1 MYKFLRNYRATPHVT
16 TGRAPAELL
25 FGANIH
31 VRLPEIRVPTD
42 DDDLRIRD
50 RERQEKQKFY
60 ADRKNC
66 VHNSDQVKIGDKVL
80 MQQQQ
85 QQQQKKTSPTYH
97 TSHMEVTNVKGS
109 MITAQNHALGSKTR
123 NVSLSKKIANDTD
136 VMETD
141 KQLVDED
148 DNLSESFV
156 APRNEG
162 PKRSK
167 TQPKRFEDYVT

>member
-25 FGANIH
+25 FGSNIH
-31 VRLPEIRVPTD
+31 VRLPEIIVPTD
-42 DDDLRIRD
+42 DDDLRISD
-50 RERQEKQKFY
+50 HERKEKQKFY

-85 QQQQKKTSPTYH
+85 QNKTSPIYH
-97 TSHMEVTNVKGS
+97 TSPMEVTNVKGS

-123 NVSLSKKIANDTD
+123 NVSL
-136 VMETD
+136 
-141 KQLVDED
+141 
-148 DNLSESFV
+148 F
-156 APRNEG
+156 
-162 PKRSK
+162 
-167 TQPKRFEDYVT
+167 